1 MQRPRRMLQQTV
13 IKVEFFHIQPYNH
26 LLPVCRHTNIQ
37 PLSQVKTCRDV
48 TAVLSLIPC
57 KWKKKTWSCLKFLVP
72 LYTEKHLAK
81 CYKFC
86 IFAVSY
92 WTDFLKRNS
101 RSDLYC
107 IDPLVQCEYAYLT
120 LWGATGEADNH
131 FNSVSTVMAAI
142 FWVLCR
148 AASQLQFTEHLVF
161 FFFLMNT
168 GGSLIGRGVVGE
180 VTLSSMLHPSFSFP
194 MDLTFS
200 IGMLWSTIYFLQH
213 WQNSRALLKDII
225 LNPLCLMGGSRVK
238 QCHCLL
244 PVSIRPCIFLC
255 WLKLH
260 SSKCLGVFYDAS

>member
-148 AASQLQFTEHLVF
+148 AASPLQFTEHLVF
-161 FFFLMNT
+161 FFFNEYRWISDWTRCSWWGHPLIHAPSIFFISNGLDFLNWNVLIYNIFPT
-168 GGSLIGRGVVGE
+168 TLAELQGSVEGY
-180 VTLSSMLHPSFSFP
+180 HP
-194 MDLTFS
+194 
-200 IGMLWSTIYFLQH
+200 
-213 WQNSRALLKDII
+213 
-225 LNPLCLMGGSRVK
+225 
-238 QCHCLL
+238 
-244 PVSIRPCIFLC
+244 
-255 WLKLH
+255 
-260 SSKCLGVFYDAS
+260 